1 MRYHHNSTDWIANP
15 LKAKAKAESDLKEQK
30 YFHLFFFFWNNS
42 NYKADYFFLKKLYY
56 SDQLVNYG
64 LLVNSICVKFWQ
76 EASISFLGEKIQF
89 FSDVIISSI
98 VLLQIRSFFLRFLEC
113 INYIC
118 GGGPFISW
126 YGCVQN

>member
-15 LKAKAKAESDLKEQK
+15 LKAKAAESDLKEPK

-42 NYKADYFFLKKLYY
+42 NYKADYFFLIKENSTN

-76 EASISFLGEKIQF
+76 EASISFLGEKKSS
-89 FSDVIISSI
+89 FSQT
-98 VLLQIRSFFLRFLEC
+98 LLL
-113 INYIC
+113 
-118 GGGPFISW
+118 
-126 YGCVQN
+126 VV